1 MSWQDNRNFDET
13 ACAELGCMQIVERE
27 EKAQELRQA
36 ADTLHA
42 DNEERAQSISA
53 REAAT
58 LELQQQLA
66 EQQTQ
71 LQQQADEVQTAMQ
84 SLQVLPARHSAFF
97 H

>member
-1 MSWQDNRNFDET
+1 
-13 ACAELGCMQIVERE
+13 MQIAERE
-27 EKAQELRQA
+27 ERAQELQRA
-36 ADTLHA
+36 VDALHA

-58 LELQQQLA
+58 FELQQQLG

-84 SLQVLPARHSAFF
+84 ALQVCAYCMPASLPLGR
-97 H
+97 